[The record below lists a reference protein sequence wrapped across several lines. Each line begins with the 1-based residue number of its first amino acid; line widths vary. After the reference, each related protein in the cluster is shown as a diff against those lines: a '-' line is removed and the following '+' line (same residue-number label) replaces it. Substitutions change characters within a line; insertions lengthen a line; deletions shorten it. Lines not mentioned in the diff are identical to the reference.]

1 MFCYILKNVENNL
14 GGQRLTQRMETG
26 IQRNRW
32 IDGLTDQWT
41 DRLNGL
47 ITIWQIDR
55 QTDELNTEIDKDIQ
69 TKDG

>member
-1 MFCYILKNVENNL
+1 
-14 GGQRLTQRMETG
+14 METG

-41 DRLNGL
+41 DGLNGL

-55 QTDELNTEIDKDIQ
+55 QMDRKRYRLRMDDVRWTNWRNRLIDRQTDEYTNL
-69 TKDG
+69 